1 MISTTKCT
9 CQCCTSLKIALWRN
23 FSSQRAENQM
33 TIKDYNMNFW
43 SIVQLWTCRKLHH
56 IFFAF
61 SHVCKFTMK
70 SKAHLVPLML
80 LFTCIMKEVGEVD
93 NMIQCF
99 HEEIGQKWN
108 YRPSRPIKQQLNL
121 LRPTA
126 KSAMM
131 CYSIMILGVVVC
143 PLVLLLQSFDGQWEC
158 TIIVILQRKVAFDL
172 VVANWSTLQF
182 CASGCFPFSKVVLQR
197 ASSQSLLL

>member
-1 MISTTKCT
+1 MLYFLKNCPLTEFFFPKSWKPNDNKRLQHEFLVHCSIVNL
-9 CQCCTSLKIALWRN
+9 QKIA
-23 FSSQRAENQM
+23 S
-33 TIKDYNMNFW
+33 
-43 SIVQLWTCRKLHH
+43 H
-56 IFFAF
+56 FFAF
-61 SHVCKFTMK
+61 LHVCKFTMK

-93 NMIQCF
+93 NIIQCF